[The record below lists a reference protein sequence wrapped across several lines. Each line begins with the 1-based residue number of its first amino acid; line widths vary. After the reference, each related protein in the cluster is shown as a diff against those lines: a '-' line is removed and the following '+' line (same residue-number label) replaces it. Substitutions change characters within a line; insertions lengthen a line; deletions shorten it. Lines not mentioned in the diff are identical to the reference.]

1 MKTPISEAEL
11 VCADKMGA
19 ELRIRTVY
27 GQSGEH
33 TYSIDEQLC
42 LAESV
47 VELLCASG
55 ILPGN
60 PLWDVFL
67 PDNAGLQAYK
77 DIAGRTTRRV
87 FENIS
92 TAKSLVSITLD
103 NRLMAIPYPEEDKV
117 AISRRYN
124 PRGRFDYFVNGIQCR
139 PKDILEIFDKA
150 GVFQGIPVFNA
161 ILGGIDALSPLGL
174 RAPVASEFINRMI
187 FVRH

>member
-11 VCADKMGA
+11 VCGDKTGPG
-19 ELRIRTVY
+19 LRIITVY
-27 GQSGEH
+27 GQNGNH

-42 LAESV
+42 LVESV

-67 PDNAGLQAYK
+67 PDNAGAEAYK
-77 DIAGRTTRRV
+77 DIARRNIMRAS
-87 FENIS
+87 ENIS

-103 NRLMAIPYPEEDKV
+103 NSLEAIPYPEEGKV
-117 AISRRYN
+117 TISRRYE
-124 PRGRFDYFVNGIQCR
+124 PRARFEYFINGIQCR

-150 GVFQGIPVFNA
+150 GVSQGIPVFNA
-161 ILGGIDALSPLGL
+161 ILGGVDALSPLGL
-174 RAPVASEFINRMI
+174 KAPAASDFINRMI
-187 FVRH
+187 FIQH